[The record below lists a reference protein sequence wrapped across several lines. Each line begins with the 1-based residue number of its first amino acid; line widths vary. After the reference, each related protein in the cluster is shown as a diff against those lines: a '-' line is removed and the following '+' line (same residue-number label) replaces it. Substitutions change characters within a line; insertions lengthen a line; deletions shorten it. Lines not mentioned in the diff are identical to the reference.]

1 MIDTNRYIPF
11 IIKHKLT
18 QPQFLLLYLLY
29 KKEIHHINAY
39 KKAFPTPDGSMIGDI
54 PLKQLIDEGY
64 LARIKNHGNEK
75 VLSGEL
81 ILTDKFTYIFVDSF
95 QAGEELIEAYPAFM
109 VKQGNKMP
117 LKFGDAGNIRKI
129 YAIAISHSKEE
140 HREVLKDVEYAKEN
154 GLIMGK
160 LENFILSKA
169 WNDVRKIRLGIVD
182 ENELETDMVDL

>member
-1 MIDTNRYIPF
+1 MIDTNRYVPF

-29 KKEIHHINAY
+29 KKEIHHIDAY
-39 KKAFPTPDGSMIGDI
+39 KKAFPTPDGSMIGGI

-75 VLSGEL
+75 IISTEL

-95 QAGEELIEAYPAFM
+95 EAGEELVAAYPAFM
-109 VKQGNKMP
+109 TKGGNRMP
-117 LKFGDAGNIRKI
+117 LKFGDINQLRKLYAG
-129 YAIAISHSKEE
+129 AINNSKEE
-140 HREVLKDVEYAKEN
+140 HKEVLLDVEYAKEN
-154 GLIMGK
+154 NLIMGK

-169 WNDVRKIRLGIVD
+169 WLDVRKIRLG
-182 ENELETDMVDL
+182 LEEIIQTDQDLPDF